1 MDEFKT
7 LRVTLGNCEPPINE
21 SQGGSVPNTD
31 WRPIDPYCVT
41 AGGDNTG
48 KQGFRNLQLYNTNT
62 GQGMAV
68 TKPNV
73 SNDPDYVAPSDNNSA
88 CPAPPSLTVTPAVI
102 RVGGGAGTFQIQITT
117 DTSWNLSAGSFLT
130 PSATSGTGNAT
141 VTITVAE
148 NPNETSRQAI
158 ITVYRPTGSPKTVTV
173 TQEAA
178 EAEYLEVSISSINVG
193 ASGSSFTF
201 DISSNVMWSITDD
214 RPWITYTPDEGSG
227 DAQITVNIAENTG
240 GIRGGTI
247 TVDGDGAPDKNISVT
262 QQAIP
267 THIITLY
274 GRGTTIDQFSGAV
287 NPDEAMNNTIQKTI
301 YSTSPVDQIGVGT
314 VFYMDSQMLTP
325 VPGEAMWYR
334 LGNTTTAIQIDLGG
348 YYLDMVDTGITLE
361 ISPQSSN
368 VGAGGGTRV
377 INISSNTD
385 WNNYAK
391 PAWITNVSP
400 SLGTGNQSVT
410 ITIAQNDAQTPRTG
424 NVSFRTGNQQR
435 TAVFQVQQQGYSP
448 ISPTNVSIPKS
459 GGFFSITITTAGA
472 WSVQTPLPSEI
483 SIPSGQLSG
492 SGDALISV
500 SVDPNPFNN
509 DRLITIVLMV
519 GGVNHFVDIQQA
531 GTDV

>member
-1 MDEFKT
+1 MNEFKT

-88 CPAPPSLTVTPAVI
+88 CPAPPSLAVTPAVI
-102 RVGGGAGTFQIQITT
+102 TVGGGAGTFQIQITT
-117 DTSWNLSAGSFLT
+117 DASWNLSAGSFLT

-173 TQEAA
+173 TQESA

-201 DISSNVMWSITDD
+201 DISSNVMWSITYA
-214 RPWITYTPDEGSG
+214 RPCITYIPEEGSD
-227 DAQITVNIAENTG
+227 DAQITVNIAKNTVR
-240 GIRGGTI
+240 IISGTI
-247 TVDGDGAPDKNISVT
+247 TVDGDGVPDKNISVT
-262 QQAIP
+262 QQANP

-274 GRGTTIDQFSGAV
+274 GRGTTIDQSSGAV

-325 VPGEAMWYR
+325 VLSEAMC
-334 LGNTTTAIQIDLGG
+334 N
-348 YYLDMVDTGITLE
+348 
-361 ISPQSSN
+361 
-368 VGAGGGTRV
+368 
-377 INISSNTD
+377 
-385 WNNYAK
+385 
-391 PAWITNVSP
+391 
-400 SLGTGNQSVT
+400 
-410 ITIAQNDAQTPRTG
+410 
-424 NVSFRTGNQQR
+424 
-435 TAVFQVQQQGYSP
+435 
-448 ISPTNVSIPKS
+448 
-459 GGFFSITITTAGA
+459 
-472 WSVQTPLPSEI
+472 
-483 SIPSGQLSG
+483 
-492 SGDALISV
+492 
-500 SVDPNPFNN
+500 
-509 DRLITIVLMV
+509 
-519 GGVNHFVDIQQA
+519 
-531 GTDV
+531 